1 MRSDTAKPRAEPAEE
16 RAADG
21 AATWRLRPAT
31 AADAAAVA
39 ALLREAFAAYDGR
52 LQPRPGALSETEAS
66 IAAALEAGAG
76 AVAEAEGA
84 IVGCVLWRP
93 QEDGLYLGR
102 LGVRP
107 GWRSR
112 GIARALVETVIAAG
126 RQAGVKRV
134 TLNVRIAL
142 PDNIALFERVGF
154 LRGEARAHPG
164 FDHPTYYV
172 MERRLDRAP
181 G

>member
-1 MRSDTAKPRAEPAEE
+1 MRSDTAKRRAEAAQE
-16 RAADG
+16 RTADEAA
-21 AATWRLRPAT
+21 AFRLRSAT

-52 LQPRPGALSETEAS
+52 LEPRPGALAETGAS

-76 AVAEAEGA
+76 AVAEADGA

-93 QEDGLYLGR
+93 QGDGLYLGR

-107 GWRSR
+107 GWRGR

-126 RQAGVKRV
+126 RQANAKRV

-142 PDNIALFERVGF
+142 PGNIALFERVGF
-154 LRGEARAHPG
+154 ERGEARAHPG
-164 FDHPTYYV
+164 FDRPTYYV
-172 MERRLDRAP
+172 MEREL